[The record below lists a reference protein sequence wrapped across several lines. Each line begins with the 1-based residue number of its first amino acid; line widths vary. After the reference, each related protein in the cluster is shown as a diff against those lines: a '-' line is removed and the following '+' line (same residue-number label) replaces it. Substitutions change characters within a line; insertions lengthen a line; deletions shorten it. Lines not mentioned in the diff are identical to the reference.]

1 MNELENRYEKLNI
14 FKKIKDNW
22 ILLNKIKL
30 VLNTGNI
37 NNSLI
42 NECKNYDIKNEA
54 NKNYDKELDIEIPQ
68 EEDINKILEKIN
80 NLLIIINCIFDSS
93 IIKNDYKKQNIINS
107 WIKEKMNKNIIK
119 YELIYKMSENGS
131 RPDDF
136 HEFCDNKGPTLTI
149 IETKNNYIFGGFT
162 PLNWSTNNKDSY
174 DQSKRTFIF
183 SLNLMKKYEMF
194 NSKKRAIF
202 CDIDHGPSFGNN
214 SFNGYYYSSNC
225 DINLN
230 TSFLKGKICA
240 IQDSNFLENE
250 KLELIGERGKIEAF
264 DTKEIEVFQI
274 IFE

>member
-1 MNELENRYEKLNI
+1 MEKINKKKEDIQINIRKIFSKIRIELNKVEFDFLNELENRYEKLNI

-119 YELIYKMSENGS
+119 YELIYQMSENGS

-183 SLNLMKKYEMF
+183 SLNLMKNMKCLIQRKELYSAMLIMVHLLEIIALM
-194 NSKKRAIF
+194 
-202 CDIDHGPSFGNN
+202 DI
-214 SFNGYYYSSNC
+214 
-225 DINLN
+225 IILV
-230 TSFLKGKICA
+230 IV
-240 IQDSNFLENE
+240 I
-250 KLELIGERGKIEAF
+250 LI
-264 DTKEIEVFQI
+264 
-274 IFE
+274 